1 MVRITSIMPHY
12 THLDLRSARD
22 INLTQRIVF
31 KRRLLRRWTL
41 PARKERLHL
50 SHPNLFISTRDTILT
65 CPEIHFHVYR
75 DLNIE
80 RLDRST
86 KTEYHHSNNATT
98 TTNNGSYNSSPA
110 SIRNTACK
118 ECHGA
123 ARGNRQSPPI
133 PCMSLL

>member
-1 MVRITSIMPHY
+1 MPHY
-12 THLDLRSARD
+12 TYLDLRAARD
-22 INLTQRIVF
+22 INLTQRIVL

-41 PARKERLHL
+41 PARKERLHS

-65 CPEIHFHVYR
+65 SPEIHSHVYR

-80 RLDRST
+80 QLDRST

-118 ECHGA
+118 EAHGA
-123 ARGNRQSPPI
+123 TRRYEQSSPVQ
-133 PCMSLL
+133 CMSLL